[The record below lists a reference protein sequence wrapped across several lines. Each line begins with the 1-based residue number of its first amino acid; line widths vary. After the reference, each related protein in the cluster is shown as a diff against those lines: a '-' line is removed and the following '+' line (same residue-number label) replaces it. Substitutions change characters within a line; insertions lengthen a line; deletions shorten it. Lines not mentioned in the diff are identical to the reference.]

1 MSGLFFDLK
10 RIIMECLT
18 VFTRDPLSGK
28 KNLSIWGMLC
38 YIGIPLALGVYAVWS
53 RYVLGDELRGA
64 IVPILT
70 LFMALVF
77 QVIYIAGDKFANRV
91 RSKVNECKELA
102 TEPEKYA
109 MHDDVKNYLQRLENY
124 TRLFI
129 RQLVLIL
136 FTSLLIIVCYIL
148 IHLNVRIITIV
159 LSSFIIVLLY
169 IWILLML
176 KAIASIYN
184 LLMDDIKEQHKQIK

>member
-102 TEPEKYA
+102 TEPEN
-109 MHDDVKNYLQRLENY
+109 MQCMMML
-124 TRLFI
+124 
-129 RQLVLIL
+129 
-136 FTSLLIIVCYIL
+136 
-148 IHLNVRIITIV
+148 RIICKGLKIIPGC
-159 LSSFIIVLLY
+159 LSVSWY
-169 IWILLML
+169 
-176 KAIASIYN
+176 
-184 LLMDDIKEQHKQIK
+184 